1 MLVES
6 NSSDLMFTGKVAGVP
21 ANWLVRSMERVGLD
35 PRNLPVPEGK
45 GMRHDH
51 LPEGVRPWKNLWS
64 AGQGIDLIHDIPSVG
79 ELVERL
85 RGEYRAARSEEHTS
99 ELQSL
104 MRLSYAVFC
113 LK

>member
-1 MLVES
+1 
-6 NSSDLMFTGKVAGVP
+6 
-21 ANWLVRSMERVGLD
+21 MERVGLD

-85 RGEYRAARSEEHTS
+85 RGEYRAACALPAFGASEGVHCEAEISRSEERRVGKES
-99 ELQSL
+99 VSQCSS
-104 MRLSYAVFC
+104 RWAPYP
-113 LK
+113 